1 MQLTVRNP
9 EDKNNIL
16 KGLAQKKKTP
26 PQSNNKVAKCC
37 KKKNQAFML
46 QLIGADVGQVS

>member
-26 PQSNNKVAKCC
+26 QSNNNVAKCC